1 MRDLRDMLISRY
13 FHILSDKDHW
23 LHKTI
28 KDLDF
33 TEGFI
38 NSIKAKSD
46 KDSPNA
52 LNYYYYWILIGLKL
66 QKQQNCLPCGTK
78 IIKKILTII

>member
-33 TEGFI
+33 
-38 NSIKAKSD
+38 
-46 KDSPNA
+46 
-52 LNYYYYWILIGLKL
+52 L
-66 QKQQNCLPCGTK
+66 QKALSIRSKPSLTK
-78 IIKKILTII
+78 THQML